1 MERTNKQ
8 SGELLKW
15 LFDFRQLNK
24 QQKFDTVTTTKSSVT
39 EFCELTFI
47 SKLFFYHAKPASSS
61 HSKTHFL
68 SECVLHAKL
77 SNFISVSMLS

>member
-47 SKLFFYHAKPASSS
+47 SKLFFFTILSRHRLRTQNPISYQSASYMPS
-61 HSKTHFL
+61 
-68 SECVLHAKL
+68 
-77 SNFISVSMLS
+77 

>member
-39 EFCELTFI
+39 EFSELTFI
-47 SKLFFYHAKPASSS
+47 SKLFFFKPASSS
-61 HSKTHFL
+61 HSKPHFL